1 MSKRIASSSALQ
13 EPPLKKLHLDVDI
26 PSAYPDPSTAQ
37 FTNLEIHDD
46 DRTTAQTPS
55 SMNDAESPVT
65 AATTPRAKFPSDYK
79 TLACTWPGCPKTF
92 NRPAR
97 LRDHLNSHTN
107 SRPFKCPYDDCDK
120 DYTVDKHLKQHIK
133 AVHTQERKHVCPRE
147 GCGKSFVTGT
157 RLKRHQAV
165 HEGEERFRCQDCG
178 QSFRKRETL
187 NKHVRKEHQNL
198 AAYPCTEPDCTV
210 AFDTKSSL
218 KRHQQREHGE
228 ANFWCHE
235 CGVKEN
241 EDGTESRVGFTTEVL
256 LQAHL
261 KREHQNCMFCD
272 FKSTTQGELERHVE
286 FYHSGKTVEDR
297 KNKVCPYPD
306 CGKKFTTQS
315 NCNSHIRAAHEGQ
328 RFVCGEVELTSSG
341 LEAWTN
347 DQGCGDKF
355 STKARLEDH
364 VRYVHLLQERPKL
377 SAPVRDKPPPSPDA
391 VFDDIA
397 GIANIAKA
405 NITCP
410 HCREA
415 FIRYGDL
422 DSHTEKYHARRGTST
437 DANDILGGDGRKL
450 SDPSI
455 FEQEF
460 PSNWPEEMDQE
471 EIFAAE
477 MDYGPPQ
484 DDWAEDEANIL
495 LLARDTPDLDSRI
508 DPALEA
514 I

>member
-26 PSAYPDPSTAQ
+26 PSAYPDPSTAR

-65 AATTPRAKFPSDYK
+65 AATTPAPNSPPTTRHWHAPGPGAPRPSI
-79 TLACTWPGCPKTF
+79 
-92 NRPAR
+92 
-97 LRDHLNSHTN
+97 
-107 SRPFKCPYDDCDK
+107 CPYDDCGK

-218 KRHQQREHGE
+218 KRHQQLR
-228 ANFWCHE
+228 
-235 CGVKEN
+235 VKEN

-328 RFVCGEVELTSSG
+328 RFVCGEVELTSAG
-341 LEAWTN
+341 LEAWST

-391 VFDDIA
+391 VFDYIA

-422 DSHTEKYHARRGTST
+422 DSHIEKYHARRSTST
-437 DANDILGGDGRKL
+437 DANDILGGDGQKL